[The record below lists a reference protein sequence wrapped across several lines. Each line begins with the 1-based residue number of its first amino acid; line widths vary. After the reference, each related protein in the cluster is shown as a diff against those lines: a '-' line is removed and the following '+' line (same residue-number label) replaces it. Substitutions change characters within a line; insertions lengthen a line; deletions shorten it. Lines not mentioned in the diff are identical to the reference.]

1 MTTAHQANET
11 ATTPRS
17 TSDVR
22 RFFDLSSDLLY
33 IAGVDGVVRTI
44 NPAFE
49 HTLGF
54 TRKELLSKPFVE
66 LVHPDDREA
75 CLEAFGS
82 PADGAPRP
90 VFEIRNRCRDGSY
103 RTISW
108 TITPAADER
117 YAVGRDIS
125 CSKRAEREFQQAKE
139 GAVAASRAKSQF
151 LASMSHELRTPLN
164 SVIGF
169 TNLLLKNKDGHL
181 SDREMDFLRRIQS
194 NGTHLLTLV
203 NDVLDLSKVEAGK
216 LEVVVEPIALAAVIA
231 DVMAQIEGADQVQ
244 GVTLTT
250 LIPEDAVPVMADGHR
265 LKQVLPNLVANAVKF
280 TSHDVTVHV
289 LTDGRRPTRIE
300 VINTGISV
308 PEDRLDAIFEPFNQG
323 DGTTWRRYGGTGLGL
338 AICRSLC
345 EAMGFSLT
353 ATSKPGEG
361 STFIIDMTGD
371 RLSTTRLDSGSATFA
386 YVSRDPFAA
395 NPDVEPALLARGA
408 R

>member
-1 MTTAHQANET
+1 
-11 ATTPRS
+11 
-17 TSDVR
+17 
-22 RFFDLSSDLLY
+22 
-33 IAGVDGVVRTI
+33 
-44 NPAFE
+44 
-49 HTLGF
+49 
-54 TRKELLSKPFVE
+54 
-66 LVHPDDREA
+66 
-75 CLEAFGS
+75 
-82 PADGAPRP
+82 
-90 VFEIRNRCRDGSY
+90 
-103 RTISW
+103 
-108 TITPAADER
+108 
-117 YAVGRDIS
+117 
-125 CSKRAEREFQQAKE
+125 
-139 GAVAASRAKSQF
+139 
-151 LASMSHELRTPLN
+151 MSHELRTPLN

-216 LEVVVEPIALAAVIA
+216 LEVVVEPIALAAVVA
-231 DVMAQIEGADQVQ
+231 DVMAQIEGTDQVQ

-265 LKQVLPNLVANAVKF
+265 LKQVLLNLVANAVKF

-353 ATSKPGEG
+353 ATSKPGHG
-361 STFIIDMTGD
+361 STFIIDMTKD
-371 RLSTTRLDSGSATFA
+371 RLSTTRLDSDSATSA
-386 YVSRDPFAA
+386 YVSRAPLAA
-395 NPDVEPALLARGA
+395 KPDIQAALLARGA